1 MEQEPGFIKTT
12 FDKEVNQSQDNC
24 SELIRTFNSL
34 KGENS
39 MSNKFWHHTF
49 LLMVILALFAST
61 SCSAVA
67 ETPAS
72 VEKPTEANTPVAVE
86 KPTEVVADNKATVTT
101 PEKSEASLDAWAEQI
116 KSKYDGVEL
125 NLAFGTHPSTEAYQA
140 MAADFT
146 EKTGIKVHW
155 DILDDVSLKDK
166 QLLEYTGHTGTYDVL
181 MMDGFWIS
189 EYAPKGVVIS
199 LDDYLANSDMTPA
212 WYDYQDILPAFRN
225 GLGMYKG
232 TTYGVPTA
240 GESRFLAYRKDLFE
254 KYNQK
259 VPTTLDEMLKVA
271 EFFNGKEDGLYG
283 MAFRGQKGIMFAS
296 GWLTLVYNFGDGF
309 VDQKTWEARMNSA
322 DVKESLDYF
331 TRLLKTAPPDVLNYT
346 HEEAT
351 SAFVSGKT
359 AMWYDATALV
369 PWLEDP
375 QRSQVVGKI
384 GYAGPPKGPAGD
396 GGVLAGWNMAI
407 SADSKKK
414 DAAWA
419 FIVYMTSKEMAMNYV
434 ENGGVPS
441 RTSTLMDPGFRA
453 KNPSAEAQLAA
464 FDASQALIDKGLNW
478 IPQTPVLGK
487 LLDRIG
493 YFGTLPLSEG
503 MTIDKAMDQA
513 QQEVT
518 EILSEGK

>member
-1 MEQEPGFIKTT
+1 
-12 FDKEVNQSQDNC
+12 
-24 SELIRTFNSL
+24 
-34 KGENS
+34 
-39 MSNKFWHHTF
+39 MSNRFWQKAF
-49 LLMVILALFAST
+49 LLVVILALFAT
-61 SCSAVA
+61 ASCSPAVN
-67 ETPAS
+67 TPADENEPGEANTAA
-72 VEKPTEANTPVAVE
+72 VVAPTEAVATDETPE
-86 KPTEVVADNKATVTT
+86 TVTGDPQT
-101 PEKSEASLDAWAEQI
+101 SLDAWAAQI
-116 KSKYDGVEL
+116 KSKYEGTEL

-146 EKTGIKVHW
+146 EKTGIKLHW
-155 DILDDVSLKDK
+155 DVLDDVSLKDK
-166 QLLEYTGHTGTYDVL
+166 QLLEFTGHSGTYDVL

-199 LDDYLANSDMTPA
+199 LDDYLANTEMTPA
-212 WYDYQDILPAFRN
+212 WFDYEDILPAFRN
-225 GLGMYKG
+225 GLGLYKG
-232 TTYGVPTA
+232 TTYGIPTA

-259 VPTTLDEMLKVA
+259 VPTTLDEMLEVA

-283 MAFRGQKGIMFAS
+283 IAFRGQKGIMFAS

-309 VDQKTWEARMNSA
+309 VDQNTWEARMNSA

-375 QRSQVVGKI
+375 DRSQIVGNI
-384 GYAGPPKGPAGD
+384 GYAAPPPGPAGD

-407 SADSKKK
+407 SPDSKNKE
-414 DAAWA
+414 AAWA
-419 FIVYMTSKEMAMNYV
+419 FIVYMTSKEMAMTYV

-441 RTSTLMDPGFRA
+441 RTSTLMDPDFQA

-464 FDASQALIDKGLNW
+464 FDASQALLDRGFNW

-493 YFGTLPLSEG
+493 YYGTLPLAEG
-503 MTIDKAMDQA
+503 MSIDEAMEQA
-513 QQEVT
+513 QQEIT
-518 EILSEGK
+518 EILSEGE